1 MAFDSYDYLVRHN
14 KGGVSIKEAI
24 PRWLKSNDYSDG
36 VIARDLLRKEGFA
49 RVPRLE
55 PSKKIEDTD
64 LYKFIGKF
72 CKITDKEV
80 ICKKEVKEI
89 D

>member
-1 MAFDSYDYLVRHN
+1 MAIDSYDYLVRHR
-14 KGGVSIKEAI
+14 KGNVTIHEAI
-24 PRWLKSNDYSDG
+24 PRWLKSNEYSDG

-80 ICKKEVKEI
+80 ICKKEEK
-89 D
+89 